1 MILKLRDWYHNHD
14 NVKRVSQMSGFCL
27 PVELA
32 QERAFTYGAAPSS
45 YKYAPAPSLQVATR
59 RFSVNLFL
67 ENLIYFLKI
76 KFISVLLSPVVS
88 AVRGTNHVR
97 EVQQPLGTVNVL
109 VKIPIGV

>member
-14 NVKRVSQMSGFCL
+14 NVKWVSQMSGFCL
-27 PVELA
+27 AVELA
-32 QERAFTYGAAPSS
+32 QERSFTYRPRRLVTNMHQHLV
-45 YKYAPAPSLQVATR
+45 YKL
-59 RFSVNLFL
+59 LLDGFL
-67 ENLIYFLKI
+67 LIYFLKI

-88 AVRGTNHVR
+88 TVRGTNHVR